1 MKIEK
6 HTVPSVTYTLVVDGE
21 VVDKAENDKPLAF
34 IQGIGMM
41 VPGFEKNLEGL
52 SSGDNYKFTL
62 QPEEAYGPYDEDA
75 VVDLPISVFTVDGE
89 VRKDMLNIG
98 QVVPMQDQNGN
109 PLNGTVLEVSDS
121 AVKMDFNHM
130 LAGKEL
136 NFTGE
141 ILNVRAA
148 TKEELDHGHVHGPGG
163 HHHH

>member
-1 MKIEK
+1 MKIAK
-6 HTVPSVTYTLVVDGE
+6 NTVPSVTYTLVVDGE
-21 VVDKAENDKPLAF
+21 VVDMAEKEKPLSF

-52 SSGDNYKFTL
+52 TAGEKYKFTL
-62 QPEEAYGPYDEDA
+62 QPEEAYGLYDEGA
-75 VVDLPISVFTVDGE
+75 VVDLPISTFTVDGE

-109 PLNGTVLEVSDS
+109 PLNGTVMEVTNEQ
-121 AVKMDFNHM
+121 VKMDFNHM

-141 ILNVRAA
+141 ILEVREA
-148 TKEELDHGHVHGPGG
+148 TQAELDHGHVHGPGG
-163 HHHH
+163 HHH